1 MIANQAPP
9 ASAPARKEITETE
22 HGVNKGVVW
31 EEYFRCLRMGE
42 NINVGEAIRMTT
54 TTIAKKIL
62 KRLPRAY
69 WNTFS
74 VLLASFSL
82 PTIGAPINYRVG
94 NRRLRE
100 IDLLTADKDLLAR
113 ILAFMYPRPEIADP
127 EAEIAI
133 DKQYWPAART
143 LIVERTGDGEIQGC
157 IQVLEKSASVM
168 LPVEKSQTSNGLF
181 AAQGATA
188 LFPEKGKLAEIYRCR
203 KCVGDGDHEGDFV
216 VLNMLFKAVW
226 LCAVQGGIR
235 HSVISFDP
243 SQTALCNMYTKKL
256 AFKDAQ
262 VELRYGQSGKSW
274 KLLTKDWIDHDR
286 NFAALSEK
294 QFFLQTWWRKNLAR
308 KRLQPYREIGVGPAT
323 GCKDRVLGLAVPA
336 YRYAARLLRLLCLWP
351 VRTVSQS
358 DLVHE

>member
-1 MIANQAPP
+1 
-9 ASAPARKEITETE
+9 
-22 HGVNKGVVW
+22 
-31 EEYFRCLRMGE
+31 
-42 NINVGEAIRMTT
+42 MTT
-54 TTIAKKIL
+54 ATIVRKIL
-62 KRLPRAY
+62 KRLPRAC
-69 WNTFS
+69 WNIFS
-74 VLLASFSL
+74 VFLASFSL
-82 PTIGAPINYRVG
+82 PTIGTPINYRVG

-133 DKQYWPAART
+133 DMQYWPAART

-188 LFPEKGKLAEIYRCR
+188 LFPGKGKLAEIYRCR
-203 KCVGDGDHEGDFV
+203 KCVGNGDHEGDFA

-226 LCAVQGGIR
+226 LCVVQGGIQ

-243 SQTALCNMYTKKL
+243 SQMALCNMYTNKL
-256 AFKDAQ
+256 TFKDAQ
-262 VELRYGQSGKSW
+262 LELRYGQSGKSW

-294 QFFLQTWWRKNLAR
+294 RFFLQTWCRRNLAG
-308 KRLQPYREIGVGPAT
+308 KRLRPYREIGTGAAAGWKNLLLGPAVT
-323 GCKDRVLGLAVPA
+323 A
-336 YRYAARLLRLLCLWP
+336 YRRVTRLLCMPGLWP
-351 VRTVSQS
+351 VRTVSQT